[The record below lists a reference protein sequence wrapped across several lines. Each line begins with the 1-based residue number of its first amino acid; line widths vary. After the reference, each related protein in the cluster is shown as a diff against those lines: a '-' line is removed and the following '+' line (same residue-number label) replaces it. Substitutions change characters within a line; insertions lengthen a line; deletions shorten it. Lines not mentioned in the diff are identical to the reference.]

1 MRSLTLVFALSLP
14 LPAVADCAG
23 EIAALFDG
31 GAWDP
36 FTRANRH
43 EVTMSRA
50 PNGSET
56 QVSEVFWDGPVKSIN
71 CSVNGCFLG
80 IGAETWRSDTAE
92 GPGRRSA
99 APGSTTRKGSRARP
113 GPDRRLGE
121 RARMS
126 RDGRSRRRRGAGL
139 PVLFKPEP
147 NRFGSWWGGRYLV
160 WLTPDA
166 ARILRIEARRGDRE
180 LGAGARRG
188 CASHGGHRGSDDRH
202 RGAVRPGRVP
212 ALTLAE

>member
-1 MRSLTLVFALSLP
+1 MRSLTAIFALSLSLP
-14 LPAVADCAG
+14 LPAAADCAG

-50 PNGSET
+50 PDGSET

-92 GPGRRSA
+92 GPWTSI
-99 APGSTTRKGSRARP
+99 GSTGIDDPEGFARETRDLIAASVSEP
-113 GPDRRLGE
+113 ECLGTVDL
-121 RARMS
+121 
-126 RDGRSRRRRGAGL
+126 DGVEALAYRFYS
-139 PVLFKPEP
+139 KPEP
-147 NRFGSWWGGRYLV
+147 NRFGSWRGGRYTV

-166 ARILRIEARRGDRE
+166 ARILRIELADGI
-180 LGAGARRG
+180 
-188 CASHGGHRGSDDRH
+188 ASW
-202 RGAVRPGRVP
+202 APEP
-212 ALTLAE
+212 AADVQVTVVTEDPSIAIVAP